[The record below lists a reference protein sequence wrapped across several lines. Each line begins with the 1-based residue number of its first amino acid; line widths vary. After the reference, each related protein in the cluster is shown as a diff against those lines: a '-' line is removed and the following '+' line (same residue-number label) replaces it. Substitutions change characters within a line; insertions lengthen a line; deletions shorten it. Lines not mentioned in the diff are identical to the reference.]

1 MLNQALTVFE
11 EHPSWYKNE
20 SARTKY
26 KLGCVLQDSGRF
38 EEGTRLIEDAET
50 LRKEILGQDVEPGNE
65 RSFDELVM
73 FWSR

>member
-1 MLNQALTVFE
+1 MLNQALAVFK

-20 SARTKY
+20 IARTKY
-26 KLGCVLQDSGRF
+26 KLGCVLQDSGSF
-38 EEGTRLIEDAET
+38 EEGTKLIEEAER
-50 LRKEILGQDVEPGNE
+50 LRKEILGQDVESGNE